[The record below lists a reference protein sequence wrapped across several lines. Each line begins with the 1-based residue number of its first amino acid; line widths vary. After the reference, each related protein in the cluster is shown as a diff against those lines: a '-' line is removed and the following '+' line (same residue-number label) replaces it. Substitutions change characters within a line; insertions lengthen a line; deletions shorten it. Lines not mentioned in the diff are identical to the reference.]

1 MAQFRSAL
9 TQNDLIASATVSCPA
24 GQFTKLGERK
34 IEAGEELS
42 IGYGAQDG
50 QESAQGRIFVDMRD
64 NAASPGAVV
73 DGVLRLQVYSPQ
85 NRPLVILGE
94 YRTETLRTGSGDR
107 TKQVP
112 LAESAYLL
120 TEDKKLVLEFM
131 PDSVATIGKSNT
143 KIIFDT
149 TEVEA

>member
-9 TQNDLIASATVSCPA
+9 TQNDLISAATVSCMA

-42 IGYGAQDG
+42 IGYGLHDG
-50 QESAQGRIFVDMRD
+50 QESAQGRIFADLRD
-64 NAASPGAVV
+64 NAATPGAEVN
-73 DGVLRLQVYSPQ
+73 GVFRLQVYTPQ
-85 NRPLVILGE
+85 NRPMVILAE

-112 LAESAYLL
+112 LAESSYLL

-131 PDSVATIGKSNT
+131 PDETATIGKTNS

-149 TEVEA
+149 TENEV